1 MKKALITGVTGQ
13 DGSYLAELLIKK
25 GYEVHGLVRR
35 SSTFNRHNIDHIF
48 TTDAGRL
55 EHLHY
60 GDMADMNSLMSILKK
75 VRPDEIYNLAAQS
88 HVKISF
94 DVPSYTAHTDA
105 LGVLSLLEAVRLLGL
120 KSKIY
125 QASTSE
131 LYSGDKEDAPQNE
144 QTPFKPKSPYGVA
157 KLYAF
162 NIARVYRESYGM
174 FVVNG
179 ILFNHESPRRG
190 TNFVSRKIARG
201 VAEICAGTRDHIELG
216 NLDAV
221 RDWGYAP
228 EYMEAAWAMLQQET
242 PEDFVIATGETHTVR
257 EFTEAAFSR
266 TGVTVRWEGTGVDEV
281 GIDVASGKTMVKID
295 PQYFRPNEVKYL
307 QGDSGKAFALFGWK
321 PKTTFAELVEIMMD
335 SELAKVHYIKPKA
348 EKTDARIGVG
358 CLEIT
363 DTEKRYVNEVLE
375 SGRLSQGPFIK
386 RFEREFAA
394 AHDARFAVMVNSGT
408 SALEMAV
415 ACLKEVHGWQDN
427 DEILCPAVTFV
438 ASSNVILAN
447 NLKPVFVD
455 VDPQTYNIDPAKI
468 EEKITPRTRAIM
480 AVHLFGQPA
489 AMDKI
494 QDIARRHALR
504 IIEDSCE
511 TMFAKYQGTSVG
523 VMSDIAC
530 FSTYA
535 AHILVTGVGGLAV
548 TNDPKYAEILR
559 SLANHGRDNIYI
571 SIDDD
576 KNTKGEELKEIISRR
591 FNFVRRGYSYRVT
604 EMEGALGC
612 AQLERH
618 AATIAKRKENGAYFN
633 LHLAQF
639 GGHLQLPMAAP
650 GAEHVF
656 MMYPIVIKKSS
667 PVKKADLVQYLEEHG
682 IETRDMLPLINQGFY
697 TDLYGDLEAHYPV
710 AKWINNNGFYIASHQ
725 MLTSHEREHIVSV
738 FKEFFYTAGSS

>member
-1 MKKALITGVTGQ
+1 MKKALITGITGQ
-13 DGSYLAELLIKK
+13 DGSYLAELLLKK

-35 SSTFNRHNIDHIF
+35 SSTFNRHNIDHLF
-48 TTDAGRL
+48 TTDTVRHQ
-55 EHLHY
+55 HLHY

-94 DVPSYTAHTDA
+94 EVPSYTAQTDG

-120 KSKIY
+120 NTKIY

-131 LYSGDKEDAPQNE
+131 LYSGERAQAPQNE
-144 QTPFKPKSPYGVA
+144 NTPFKPRSPYGAA

-162 NIARVYRESYGM
+162 QIARVYRESYGM

-190 TNFVSRKIARG
+190 MNFVSRKIAHG
-201 VAEICAGTRDHIELG
+201 VSEIAAGIRDHIELG
-216 NLDAV
+216 NLDAA

-228 EYMEAAWAMLQQET
+228 EYMEAAWAMLQEDKPQ
-242 PEDFVIATGETHTVR
+242 DFVIATGETHTVR
-257 EFTEAAFSR
+257 EFVEAAFAHIGI
-266 TGVTVRWEGTGVDEV
+266 TLRWEGKGLDEV
-281 GIDVASGKTMVKID
+281 GVDSISGQILIKID
-295 PQYFRPNEVKYL
+295 PEYFRPNEVEYL
-307 QGDSGKAFALFGWK
+307 RGDAHKAFTTFGWK
-321 PKTTFAELVEIMMD
+321 PHTTFLKLVEIMME
-335 SELAKVHYIKPKA
+335 SELQKIPGAKSKVRKP
-348 EKTDARIGVG
+348 DRRIGVG

-363 DTEKRYVNEVLE
+363 DTEKRYVNDVLD
-375 SGRLSQGPFIK
+375 SGRLSYGPYLK
-386 RFEREFAA
+386 RFEQEFAR

-415 ACLKEVHGWQDN
+415 ACLKEVHGWQDG

-455 VDPQTYNIDPAKI
+455 VDSRTYNIDPTKI
-468 EEKITPRTRAIM
+468 EEKITSRTRAVM

-494 QDIARRHALR
+494 QDIARKHNLR

-530 FSTYA
+530 FSTYV

-548 TNDPKYAEILR
+548 TNDPRYAEILR
-559 SLANHGRDNIYI
+559 SLANHGRDNIYV

-576 KNTKGEELKEIISRR
+576 KGATGKELQEVIARR
-591 FNFVRRGYSYRVT
+591 FNFIRRGYSYRVT

-618 AATIAKRKENGAYFN
+618 SPMIAKRKENGAY
-633 LHLAQF
+633 LKKHLSQF
-639 GGHLQLPMAAP
+639 KEHLQLPWWPEHAD
-650 GAEHVF
+650 HVF
-656 MMYPIVIKKSS
+656 MMFPVVIKENS
-667 PVKKADLVQYLEEHG
+667 PIRKADLTQFLEERG
-682 IETRDMLPLINQGFY
+682 IETRDMLPLINQPYQRALF
-697 TDLYGDLEAHYPV
+697 GDLEAQYPV
-710 AKWINNNGFYIASHQ
+710 ATWINNNGFYVASHQ
-725 MLTSHEREHIVSV
+725 MLTPEEREYIVAV
-738 FKEFFYTAGSS
+738 FEDFFASRP